1 MVLIIIPAVV
11 IIIMVSLSVIRQG
24 VPWSG
29 LFIYN
34 QTYHPTVGDLVR
46 VTGTVNEYYGLTE
59 ISSVTSCQVLSQGNP
74 LPAPSEINTGSL
86 DNFSSGEQW
95 EGVLVKVL
103 NVSVTVGTQYLSR
116 VLY

>member
-1 MVLIIIPAVV
+1 MV
-11 IIIMVSLSVIRQG
+11 LSVIRQG
-24 VPWSG
+24 DSWSG

-59 ISSVTSCQVLSQGNP
+59 ISSVTSCQVLSQAI

-86 DNFSSGEQW
+86 IILAVENNG
-95 EGVLVKVL
+95 KAC
-103 NVSVTVGTQYLSR
+103 
-116 VLY
+116 